1 MATSKLKKYF
11 PMIRERDEIL
21 REIKEDAGL
30 LTVYS
35 RWKESQQEEFL
46 DICSGAKGVKI
57 LYDSFFKEMMNP
69 ESTPDRLSDFLS
81 VVLRKKV
88 WVLKVLPNDSVR
100 IAAENALLV
109 TDIVV
114 EFEDGSI
121 ANVEVQKIGYYFP
134 GERAACYSADLL
146 LRQYKRLR
154 DERKKEFRY
163 GDIQPV
169 YTIVLFE
176 NSPEEF
182 KKFPNE
188 YVHFIQPTSDT
199 GLKMNLLQ
207 QYFFIPLDIFEKCIQ
222 NRDVRIQNELDAW
235 LLFFS
240 SDKAEDIIALIEQY
254 LKFLPM
260 YRDLYKLCRNTE
272 AVMGLFS
279 EELQIMD
286 DNTVRYMID
295 DMQEKIDR
303 QEETLHQRDAAIH
316 QKDEEI
322 KKNNAQHKKEV
333 ESLMKQIQELQA
345 QLQTK

>member
-1 MATSKLKKYF
+1 
-11 PMIRERDEIL
+11 
-21 REIKEDAGL
+21 
-30 LTVYS
+30 
-35 RWKESQQEEFL
+35 
-46 DICSGAKGVKI
+46 
-57 LYDSFFKEMMNP
+57 
-69 ESTPDRLSDFLS
+69 
-81 VVLRKKV
+81 
-88 WVLKVLPNDSVR
+88 
-100 IAAENALLV
+100 
-109 TDIVV
+109 
-114 EFEDGSI
+114 
-121 ANVEVQKIGYYFP
+121 
-134 GERAACYSADLL
+134 
-146 LRQYKRLR
+146 
-154 DERKKEFRY
+154 
-163 GDIQPV
+163 
-169 YTIVLFE
+169 
-176 NSPEEF
+176 
-182 KKFPNE
+182 
-188 YVHFIQPTSDT
+188 
-199 GLKMNLLQ
+199 
-207 QYFFIPLDIFEKCIQ
+207 
-222 NRDVRIQNELDAW
+222 LDAW